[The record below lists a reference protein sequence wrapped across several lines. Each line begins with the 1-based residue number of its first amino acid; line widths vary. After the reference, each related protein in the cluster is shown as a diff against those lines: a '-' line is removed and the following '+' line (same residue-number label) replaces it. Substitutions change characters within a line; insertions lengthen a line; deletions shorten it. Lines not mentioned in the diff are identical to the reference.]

1 MLFFNHPRGI
11 CPWGCAAT
19 HWKSDLCHL
28 ESWNGNQ
35 LLTSDSKSW
44 SHWLK
49 IISYIHKIETA
60 VDESYEVDQID
71 MRFLKVMISIHGYP
85 LNSTRPGELAGATG
99 YQAGWRN
106 AKSELGGRNNK
117 MRLKQKWNQKISIFH
132 FLIFWGR
139 IFFWGGSRNLRNIV
153 WGKMIHYPFQSISYS
168 PRYSYSTA
176 WWLKMIYLIVL
187 DHAPP
192 KNWLLLVLWS
202 SQSTTVLPVSAGD
215 RRGFWRGGEIRH
227 GVGGNW
233 ASRIMV

>member
-1 MLFFNHPRGI
+1 M
-11 CPWGCAAT
+11 
-19 HWKSDLCHL
+19 
-28 ESWNGNQ
+28 
-35 LLTSDSKSW
+35 
-44 SHWLK
+44 
-49 IISYIHKIETA
+49 ETA

-71 MRFLKVMISIHGYP
+71 TRFLKVMISIHGYP
-85 LNSTRPGELAGATG
+85 LNSTRPGELAGSTG

-117 MRLKQKWNQKISIFH
+117 MRVKQTWNQKISIFH
-132 FLIFWGR
+132 FLIFLGKDFFGGEANIFAILFGGR
-139 IFFWGGSRNLRNIV
+139 W
-153 WGKMIHYPFQSISYS
+153 SISYS

-187 DHAPP
+187 IHAPP

-215 RRGFWRGGEIRH
+215 RRGFWRGGEIRR

-233 ASRIMV
+233 ASQIMVECGYIRCAQHMYLNMYII